1 MSRASASNNLHIFV
15 LVGFATSI
23 IWTWIVNNAKGS
35 ILIANLLHSASNA
48 NTVLIFK
55 LLPVSS
61 PAVFQEGTLLIYG
74 AYVVCALV
82 VIIFTRGRLSYKASI
97 VEQKIGAAQA
107 AVAANTGGDQAF

>member
-1 MSRASASNNLHIFV
+1 MGDVHLRYTFLRYTVLITILGQGYHGCGEVSRASASNNLHIFV

-48 NTVLIFK
+48 NTALILK

-61 PAVFQEGTLLIYG
+61 PAVFQEGTFLIYG
-74 AYVVCALV
+74 E
-82 VIIFTRGRLSYKASI
+82 IGRASCRER
-97 VEQKIGAAQA
+97 V
-107 AVAANTGGDQAF
+107 

>member
-1 MSRASASNNLHIFV
+1 VIFV

-35 ILIANLLHSASNA
+35 ILIAILLHSASNA
-48 NTVLIFK
+48 NTALLGK
-55 LLPVSS
+55 LLPVPA

-82 VIIFTRGRLSYKASI
+82 VIIFTRGRLSYKAGNA
-97 VEQKIGAAQA
+97 EQTIDASQA

>member
-1 MSRASASNNLHIFV
+1 MLPGFFVIGWLGPFTPSGFVIFV

-48 NTVLIFK
+48 NTVLILK

-61 PAVFQEGTLLIYG
+61 PAVFQEAMFLIYG
-74 AYVVCALV
+74 AYVVFTM
-82 VIIFTRGRLSYKASI
+82 VIISFQCVASSI
-97 VEQKIGAAQA
+97 AS
-107 AVAANTGGDQAF
+107 FP

>member
-1 MSRASASNNLHIFV
+1 MIFV

-48 NTVLIFK
+48 NTVLILK

-61 PAVFQEGTLLIYG
+61 PAIFQEGTFLIYG

-82 VIIFTRGRLSYKASI
+82 VIIFTRVGSPVSLCPQYARSSR
-97 VEQKIGAAQA
+97 IGPEK
-107 AVAANTGGDQAF
+107 VSELTGEMVY